1 MISVEKGETIE
12 TVALNN
18 ELFTSTKGSYVIQ
31 GLLIGAGNEVTP
43 TDGSD
48 TGSSDGSHTG
58 SSGDE
63 HDGGGGNF

>member
-1 MISVEKGETIE
+1 MISLEKGETIE

-18 ELFTSTKGSYVIQ
+18 ELFTSTRGSYVIQ
-31 GLLIGAGNEVTP
+31 GLLIGAGNEITP
-43 TDGSD
+43 
-48 TGSSDGSHTG
+48 SDGSHTG